1 MGFASERA
9 ACLSAGIG
17 ADGLRTVRK
26 GSAPKISKIA
36 KLAPVLGVSTQDLID
51 ALNDGA
57 FAPSPAAPVE
67 RFPEA
72 VPETAPTIPPDAGPD
87 MGEVM
92 GVREVRDVALME
104 IQAALDSGRKD
115 RAALLTEAFLHDL
128 LADIARDKARTEGSE
143 A

>member
-9 ACLSAGIG
+9 ACLRAGIG

-36 KLAPVLGVSTQDLID
+36 RLAPVLGVSTQDLID
-51 ALNDGA
+51 ALNDGP
-57 FAPSPAAPVE
+57 FTPPGSPQPAA
-67 RFPEA
+67 
-72 VPETAPTIPPDAGPD
+72 TQAPPPGPDAGPD

-92 GVREVRDVALME
+92 SPQEVRDVALME

-115 RAALLTEAFLHDL
+115 RAVLLTEAFLHDL
-128 LADIARDKARTEGSE
+128 LADIARDKARAENGGI
-143 A
+143 